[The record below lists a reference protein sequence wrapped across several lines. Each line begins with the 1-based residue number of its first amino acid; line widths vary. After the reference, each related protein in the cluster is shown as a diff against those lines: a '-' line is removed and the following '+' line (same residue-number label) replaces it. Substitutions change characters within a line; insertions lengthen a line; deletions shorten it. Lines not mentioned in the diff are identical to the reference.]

1 MVLKKMD
8 KKGEKLFSIWWFIII
23 IIIGL
28 GIVAGVSLFYS
39 SNLDIRSLEADA
51 LSSKVVKCISSSDGI
66 NPTILE
72 SNFDIFSEC
81 SLSQSVFDNGKFFIK
96 ISVSDFFTGESVIG
110 HSFGNNAFEKNCDI
124 KSKITAV
131 KYPECSSKSVY
142 VIDKDNK
149 KYLVNVLAASNY
161 KGGKKLDA

>member
-81 SLSQSVFDNGKFFIK
+81 SLSQSVFK

-161 KGGKKLDA
+161 KGGKN

>member
-23 IIIGL
+23 IIIG
-28 GIVAGVSLFYS
+28 
-39 SNLDIRSLEADA
+39 
-51 LSSKVVKCISSSDGI
+51 
-66 NPTILE
+66 
-72 SNFDIFSEC
+72 FDIFSEC

-96 ISVSDFFTGESVIG
+96 ISVSDFLTGESVNG

-142 VIDKDNK
+142 VIYKDNK

-161 KGGKKLDA
+161 KGGKN